1 MQVVFPAPETIP
13 HTSVNNLFFALRG
26 AGSSYAV
33 VTQFRYIVHK
43 TPETLPAILLAWAD
57 SQQDLQV
64 R

>member
-1 MQVVFPAPETIP
+1 M
-13 HTSVNNLFFALRG
+13 NNLFFALRG

-64 R
+64 S